1 MRYILDMATL
11 RGTFALATA
20 LCSGVVALF
29 PVPAARAQS
38 FDLVGFPDP
47 NRMGRTY
54 AISSDGRVAAG
65 GLSVS
70 GAGYTW
76 TRANGMD
83 AFGLLPGMPG
93 TSQALA
99 ISGDARYVGGFA
111 GPQAYRYRVG
121 DAALQML
128 GFLPGYATT
137 QTFGLSGDG
146 EIVVGRAVPF
156 SSDAVGQAFRWTEST
171 GLVGLG
177 YARPDHFYSEA
188 AAISRDGT
196 TIVGH
201 GRGSAG
207 RNEAFVWRTDI
218 GMVPLPGLDATNDAR
233 AFGVN
238 FDGSIIVGNALVG
251 HRVATMWV
259 NGVPMSLGLA
269 TGFGRSQALA
279 VNDDGTVVVG
289 HVDAPNQTAAVWTPD
304 RGMERLSDYLAF
316 HGVQVPAG
324 INLITCTAVSADG
337 MTIVGYTGLPGQV
350 RDGFVAT
357 IPAPGVLCTFIVG
370 FVASSRRRQR

>member
-1 MRYILDMATL
+1 MSTPRATL
-11 RGTFALATA
+11 VLAAALF
-20 LCSGVVALF
+20 SGVLVLSAA
-29 PVPAARAQS
+29 PAWGQT

-111 GPQAYRYRVG
+111 GPEAYRYRVG

-137 QTFGLSGDG
+137 QTMGLSGDG
-146 EIVVGRAVPF
+146 EIVVGRATPF
-156 SSDAVGQAFRWTEST
+156 SSDAVGQAFRWTEET

-177 YARPDHFYSEA
+177 YTRPDHFYSEA
-188 AAISRDGT
+188 AAISRDGN

-201 GRGSAG
+201 SRGGSG
-207 RNEAFVWRTDI
+207 QGEAFVWTESI
-218 GMVPLPGLDATNDAR
+218 GMQVLTPLPGTGGFTSQ
-233 AFGVN
+233 AFGTN
-238 FDGSIIVGNALVG
+238 HDGSIIVGISGSNSSGTV
-251 HRVATMWV
+251 WV
-259 NGVPMSLGLA
+259 NGVPMSLGIVP
-269 TGFGRSQALA
+269 GFNRNSARA
-279 VNDDGTVVVG
+279 VSDDGSVIVG
-289 HVDAPNQTAAVWTPD
+289 QMFGNSQTAFVRTPS
-304 RGMERLSDYLAF
+304 RGMERLADYLAF

-324 INLITCTAVSADG
+324 VNLLTATAVSADG
-337 MTIVGYTGLPGQV
+337 MTFAGYTGLPGQV

-357 IPAPGVLCTFIVG
+357 IPAPGVSCCVFVG
-370 FVASSRRRQR
+370 AGVTLFARPRRRI